1 MGSIDKGA
9 KNFQTITRGHTQYYH
24 VLSSSTELNCH
35 HLTNSKI
42 EMERLYFHN
51 EYILFNTL
59 MNCNKKMVNSWKQ
72 IAVPNPCSQGPHLCT
87 RIRVLSMI
95 GLSKK
100 AFADLPIRMKGN
112 RNALPIKESFGAQN
126 KDLTPAWQTF
136 LAKISLR
143 KHPFRLAL
151 CHWGNSILMT

>member
-1 MGSIDKGA
+1 
-9 KNFQTITRGHTQYYH
+9 
-24 VLSSSTELNCH
+24 
-35 HLTNSKI
+35 
-42 EMERLYFHN
+42 
-51 EYILFNTL
+51 

-72 IAVPNPCSQGPHLCT
+72 IAVPKPLFSGPPP
-87 RIRVLSMI
+87 VYEDLSA
-95 GLSKK
+95 LHDWPVKK
-100 AFADLPIRMKGN
+100 AFVDLPIMMKGN

-151 CHWGNSILMT
+151 CHWGNSILMTKSVGNPVRSTD